1 MNHLETVS
9 EEGNLV
15 NFPFGHR
22 ATLVA
27 AGVQVLFGV
36 TAMLFGILALVGIAP
51 VVLTRIAMLA
61 VGVSIL
67 LSGSAITRRIM
78 GALHRC

>member
-1 MNHLETVS
+1 MARPRRFISACPLGRTT
-9 EEGNLV
+9 
-15 NFPFGHR
+15 
-22 ATLVA
+22 TLVA
-27 AGVQVLFGV
+27 AGVQVLFGA

-61 VGVSIL
+61 VGISIL